1 VSDPEALDGPALFEV
16 GVIALSHSG
25 TPMSDTALEYVRQA
39 VHGDL
44 DAVVPYAA
52 VYGAHHILCAVYNF
66 TVHEATHVLTNFLS
80 AEEIHWY
87 AGPNAQQGRA
97 GLDVAGE
104 HNINGWDGYYATV
117 AREEGIG
124 TVITVDTDFDRID
137 GLNAVIPLSKEE
149 RNQFTTYFKN
159 TGGDSGQQ

>member
-1 VSDPEALDGPALFEV
+1 VSELPEVLDGPVLFEV

-52 VYGAHHILCAVYNF
+52 VYGAHHILYAVYNF

-87 AGPNAQQGRA
+87 AGPNALESRT
-97 GLDVAGE
+97 GLDVASE
-104 HNINGWDGYYATV
+104 HNIDGWDGYYATA
-117 AREEGIG
+117 AREAGIE
-124 TVITVDTDFDRID
+124 TVITVDTDFNRID

-149 RNQFTTYFKN
+149 RNQFTTYFEV
-159 TGGDSGQQ
+159 TSESS